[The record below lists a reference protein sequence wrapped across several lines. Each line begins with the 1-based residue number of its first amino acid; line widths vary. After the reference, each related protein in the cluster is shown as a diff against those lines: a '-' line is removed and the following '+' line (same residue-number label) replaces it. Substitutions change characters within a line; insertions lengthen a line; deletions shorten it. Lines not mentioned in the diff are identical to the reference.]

1 MRRLGLTTL
10 TVASLIAA
18 CQPREAAPREYVAT
32 IAPLAQIISE
42 VAGDRAAV
50 RTLLQPGTSPHTYEP
65 RPSDIRTTEQA
76 LAVFFVD
83 ESLDGWAA
91 RLPGATKVS
100 ALALVPE
107 SFRLSFEAEDE
118 RSGEHEHG
126 HDHGRYDPHFWGDP
140 LAVKAMLPELV
151 ERLSEL
157 DPEGSTAYA
166 QNAKRFAAELEQIN
180 HDMDAQMAPLAGAPV
195 VQFHP
200 SWNYFLRRY
209 GLRPGALVE
218 PSPGKEA
225 TAQHIAEVAE
235 TIKRVGIKAVFTEP
249 QLARRPAEVVAEA
262 GGVPVFELDPIGGV
276 SGKMTYEE
284 LIRSNATVLLEALQ

>member
-1 MRRLGLTTL
+1 MNRSGVTIVVL
-10 TVASLIAA
+10 ASLVAA

-32 IAPLAQIISE
+32 IAPLAQIVSE
-42 VAGDRAAV
+42 VAGDRVTV

-65 RPSDIRTTEQA
+65 RPSDIRATERA

-83 ESLDGWAA
+83 ESLDAWAA

-100 ALALVPE
+100 ALTLVPE

-118 RSGEHEHG
+118 SSEDHGHEHEHG
-126 HDHGRYDPHFWGDP
+126 QYDPHFWGDP
-140 LAVKAMLPELV
+140 LAVKAMLPALV

-166 QNAKRFAAELEQIN
+166 QSAERFAAELEQLDR
-180 HDMDAQMAPLAGAPV
+180 DMDAQMAPLAGAPV

-209 GLRPGALVE
+209 GLKPGALIE

-235 TIKRVGIKAVFTEP
+235 TIKRDGIKAVFTEP

-262 GGVPVFELDPIGGV
+262 GGVPVFELDPLGGV
-276 SGKMTYEE
+276 SGRMTYEE
-284 LIRSNATVLLEALQ
+284 LIRSNAKTLLEALQ